1 MRKRHD
7 GVSTLAS
14 RILRRAAETARLMIG
29 VPDYQVYVHHRL
41 TFHPEEVIMT
51 HEEFFRDRQV
61 ARCTVSKGRFK
72 GCC

>member
-1 MRKRHD
+1 
-7 GVSTLAS
+7 
-14 RILRRAAETARLMIG
+14 MIG

-61 ARCTVSKGRFK
+61 ARYTVSKGRFK